1 MDRDE
6 LEWAIE
12 DVKSEREKAIA
23 QVVELTAILKELNK
37 HKIKIMTKKEIE
49 DRIAYLEE
57 EIKRTKVELE
67 ECDQDLLFVED
78 EFNDD
83 LSEEEWHEQSEIVDC
98 IEMDIEQLECN
109 ITSFILEIKE
119 LKTKL

>member
-37 HKIKIMTKKEIE
+37 HKI
-49 DRIAYLEE
+49 
-57 EIKRTKVELE
+57 
-67 ECDQDLLFVED
+67 
-78 EFNDD
+78 
-83 LSEEEWHEQSEIVDC
+83 
-98 IEMDIEQLECN
+98 
-109 ITSFILEIKE
+109 
-119 LKTKL
+119 